1 VPLTVVEIQDLQV
14 VQVKTEEQE
23 GFSALQLGGG
33 WQKRKRLSPTQ
44 IGQFTSRSLS
54 LKRYLREF
62 RVSRDAL
69 LPVGTSITAR
79 HFLPGQFVDVQGV
92 TKGKGFQ
99 GVMKRWGFSGQ
110 PRTHGVSLAHRSAG
124 SMGGSAGNMYKTM
137 IWKGKKLPGK
147 MGNKNRT
154 VFSMQVYKV
163 DPEHNLVYLKGSVPG
178 KTGGVVRVKDTK
190 RGRKVFQAK
199 YGLQAT
205 PPFPTFLPGDP
216 AAEQLVVAAPEADPL
231 RLEG

>member
-1 VPLTVVEIQDLQV
+1 
-14 VQVKTEEQE
+14 
-23 GFSALQLGGG
+23 
-33 WQKRKRLSPTQ
+33 
-44 IGQFTSRSLS
+44 
-54 LKRYLREF
+54 
-62 RVSRDAL
+62 
-69 LPVGTSITAR
+69 
-79 HFLPGQFVDVQGV
+79 
-92 TKGKGFQ
+92 
-99 GVMKRWGFSGQ
+99 MKRWGFSGQ

-163 DPEHNLVYLKGSVPG
+163 DPYAPRHANPRARLSAPCAPRRRPNAAVRRQAPEVAARRARTHVLARREHNLVYLKGSVPG